1 MAAGGGAILA
11 RLAPLLARVGASAAG
26 QAAKSGAIKGVE
38 AGVMGRTANMIQGR
52 KDGQPQGSQNES
64 LEGWF
69 PGK

>member
-1 MAAGGGAILA
+1 MAAGAGILA
-11 RLAPLLARVGASAAG
+11 RLAPMIARVGASAAG

-38 AGVMGRTANMIQGR
+38 YGVAGRTANMIQGR
-52 KDGQPQGSQNES
+52 KDGQSQGSQNES